1 MKEKPCKICGKMF
14 VPDCPSNKI
23 CKDVHYAKCPIC
35 NKDIIW
41 NSTRVVEPC
50 SKECRKELTKRK
62 NIAKYGVEH
71 PMQSKEVQA
80 NHKQAMLEKY
90 GVESPLQ
97 SKEIKQR
104 AIESNRKKFGVDWA
118 LSSKTVKEKA
128 RITMIERYGA
138 PTTLESTLLRE
149 KVEQTCLEK
158 YGVSNIA
165 QYKDSSTK
173 LTNANFLSYAA
184 KHTKVFPYLSIM
196 DIFMSK
202 LDERGI
208 DSTCCFRLGD
218 MNYDIKL
225 IDNPVLIE
233 IDNTLIHNSIIK
245 DRRLEKG
252 VSNYWHKLK
261 TQVAND
267 NGYRCI
273 HVFDWDDWDSIIN
286 LIAPK
291 KPIYARNC
299 TIYKLQSKVAD
310 EFLNKYH
317 LQGTVKGQTLCL
329 GLVHEGELL
338 QVMTFGKPRYNQ
350 NYYCELLRL
359 CTKPGIALV
368 GGANKLFKYATKT
381 MGLEEIISYCD
392 LSKFNGDVYERIG
405 MKLKTI
411 TEPQEIWSKDDK
423 KITANLLRQRG
434 YDQLFNANYG
444 KGTSNEQL
452 MLEHG
457 WLPVYDCGQA
467 VYIY

>member
-14 VPDCPSNKI
+14 IPECPSNKI
-23 CKDVHYAKCPIC
+23 CKDTHYAKCPIC
-35 NKDIIW
+35 QRDIVW
-41 NSTRVVEPC
+41 NSTRAVEPC

-80 NHKQAMLEKY
+80 HHKQAMIDKY

-118 LSSKTVKEKA
+118 LSSKVVKEKSKA
-128 RITMIERYGA
+128 TMIERYGA

-165 QYKDSSTK
+165 QYKDSSTR
-173 LTNANFLSYAA
+173 LTSSNYIYYA
-184 KHTKVFPYLSIM
+184 TKQTRVFPYTSI
-196 DIFMSK
+196 IEVFMSK
-202 LDERGI
+202 LEEYGI

-218 MNYDIKL
+218 MNYDIKITDQPIL
-225 IDNPVLIE
+225 LE
-233 IDNTLIHNSIIK
+233 IDNTPIHNSILK
-245 DRRLEKG
+245 DNKLYG
-252 VSNYWHKLK
+252 GISNNNHKLK
-261 TQVAND
+261 TRVATEH
-267 NGYRCI
+267 GYRCI
-273 HVFDWDDWDSIIN
+273 HVFDWDDWNSIID
-286 LIAPK
+286 LVTPK
-291 KPIYARNC
+291 KPVYARNC
-299 TIYKLQSKVAD
+299 IIYKLQTKVAD
-310 EFLNKYH
+310 EFLNSYH

-329 GLVHEGELL
+329 GLVYKGELL
-338 QVMTFGKPRYNQ
+338 QVMTFGKPRYNN

-368 GGANKLFKYATKT
+368 GGANRLFSYATKV

-392 LSKFNGDVYERIG
+392 LSKFSGSVYERIG

-411 TEPQEIWSKDDK
+411 TEPQEIWSKGDK

-434 YDQLFNANYG
+434 YDQLFNTNYG
-444 KGTSNEQL
+444 KGTSNTEL
-452 MLEHG
+452 MLQNG

-467 VYIY
+467 VYTY